1 MLDPGGVLRARP
13 SGALTAGDFA
23 NLTRFTDAYLATH
36 ADLGGVLIEAK
47 TFPGWDRFAAF
58 AAHLRFVH
66 DHQQR
71 VQRVAIVS
79 DSPIARAVQMLATP
93 FSSAL
98 IRHFAFGQ
106 SEGALHWL
114 RHGVDPM
121 TVPPPLQFV
130 DVPSTGTPVTAARF
144 DGEQT

>member
-1 MLDPGGVLRARP
+1 MLDPGGILRARP

-36 ADLGGVLIEAK
+36 PDLGGLLIEAK
-47 TFPGWDRFAAF
+47 TFPAWDRFAAF

-66 DHQQR
+66 DHQRR
-71 VQRVAIVS
+71 VQRVAIVT

-106 SEGALHWL
+106 SEAALHWL
-114 RHGVDPM
+114 RNGVDP
-121 TVPPPLQFV
+121 VAPLP
-130 DVPSTGTPVTAARF
+130 D
-144 DGEQT
+144 